1 MPHRGSILKV
11 LFILISHTA
20 LAQTPSDTVIQADFP
35 KEIIILPLLG
45 KFDKLP
51 DYKGTYNFSG
61 KKSEVIKL
69 DQSPLPL
76 AAKYGRQIFAK
87 VPGLFVYDMD
97 GTGNQVNISTRGL
110 DAHRGWEFNIRKD
123 GVITNSD
130 MYGYPASHYNIPME
144 AVERIELVRGTGSL
158 QYGAQ
163 FGGMINYVNKAPDVN
178 YPFSTEIYTSVGSF
192 GLRSYHV
199 NASGKAGKFRY
210 FFWVNQKESD
220 GYRSNSSS
228 NFDAQNLSLF
238 YDVNQKVKLKL
249 ELTRSYYLTKV
260 PGALTDSLFAINP
273 TTSTRSRNYY
283 SPEIFV
289 PSFKL
294 NWKLGHYS
302 DVEFISS
309 AVLGSRNSVLFDRPA
324 NVPDTISSVTGDYVN
339 RQVDIDTFNS
349 FTNEFRYLLQFSL
362 WGCQSTTAAGVQ
374 YMNNDLNRR
383 QLGRGT
389 AGSDY
394 DLSLVQP
401 GWGRDIHYK
410 TQNIAAYVEQGFNW
424 KEKFSFNLAA
434 RYENGKSIFD
444 GSTIY
449 YNEEAFKNTIT
460 HQFPLFGVSFQYQL
474 NYGMEFYG
482 GASQAYRPVILKD
495 IIPGSTLEVVDKD
508 LEDAKGYNAE
518 LGFRGKRGVL
528 SWDVSGFYLSYQNR
542 LGSLAFT
549 DEVGN
554 LVIYRTNI
562 GDSET
567 KGVEMFFQYKKN
579 IIRKFGVEVFTS
591 SSFMESK
598 YVDAT
603 IRNGFQNIDVSGN
616 YVESTPRWM
625 SRNGL
630 KFYGDKWK
638 FGLLYS
644 YVDESFADAL
654 NTVTPTRNA
663 AAGLVPSYGLWDIN
677 GEWQI
682 IPEISI
688 SANISNVLDK
698 SYFTKRP
705 QLYPG
710 PGVWP
715 SDGRSF
721 LLTLKFS
728 LNTKTFKKS

>member
-1 MPHRGSILKV
+1 MPFRLPILSV
-11 LFILISHTA
+11 VGLLISLT
-20 LAQTPSDTVIQADFP
+20 LTAQTPVDSTIEGFLQ
-35 KEIIILPLLG
+35 KEILIMPLLE
-45 KFDKLP
+45 KFEKLP
-51 DYKGTYNFSG
+51 DTRGTYNFSG

-76 AAKYGRQIFAK
+76 AAKCGRQIFAK

-130 MYGYPASHYNIPME
+130 MYGYPASHYNIPLE
-144 AVERIELVRGTGSL
+144 AVERVELVRGTGSL

-163 FGGMINYVNKAPDVN
+163 FGGMINYVNKSPDER
-178 YPFSTEIYTSVGSF
+178 YPFSTEIYTTMGSF
-192 GLRSYHV
+192 GLRGYHV
-199 NASGKAGKFRY
+199 NASGKTGKLRY

-220 GYRSNSSS
+220 GYRSNASS

-260 PGALTDSLFAINP
+260 PGALTDSLFAVKP

-294 NWKLGHYS
+294 NWNLGSYS
-302 DVEFISS
+302 DIEFISS
-309 AVLGSRNSVLFDRPA
+309 AVVGNRSSVMFDRPA
-324 NVPDTISSVTGDYVN
+324 NVPDTVSSVTGDYAN

-349 FTNEFRYLLQFSL
+349 FTNELRYLLQFSL
-362 WGCQSTTAAGVQ
+362 WGWQSTTAAGVQ

-389 AGSDY
+389 TGSDY

-410 TQNIAAYVEQGFNW
+410 TQNIAVYVEQGFNW
-424 KEKFSFNLAA
+424 EKKFLFNLAL
-434 RYENGKSIFD
+434 RYENGESVFN
-444 GSTIY
+444 GSTSY
-449 YNEEAFKNTIT
+449 YNEEAFKNIIK
-460 HQFPLFGVSFQYQL
+460 HQYPLFGGSFQYHL
-474 NYGMEFYG
+474 NYEIEFYG

-495 IIPGSTLEVVDKD
+495 IIPGSTLEVVDKE

-518 LGFRGKRGVL
+518 VGFRGRRGVF
-528 SWDVSGFYLSYQNR
+528 SWDVSAFYLNYQNR
-542 LGSLAFT
+542 LGSLAFS
-549 DEVGN
+549 DEEGN

-567 KGVEMFFQYKKN
+567 KGIELFFQYKKRLL
-579 IIRKFGVEVFTS
+579 RKLGVEVFTS

-603 IRNGFQNIDVSGN
+603 VRNGFQNIDVSGN

-630 KFYGDKWK
+630 KLYGDKWK

-654 NTVTPTRNA
+654 NTITPTRNA

-688 SANISNVLDK
+688 SANVSNVLDK

-728 LNTKTFKKS
+728 LNTKTFKKL

>member
-1 MPHRGSILKV
+1 MPIRIPILAVLCVLLAFKV
-11 LFILISHTA
+11 S
-20 LAQTPSDTVIQADFP
+20 AQTPADTIIESDLK
-35 KEIIILPLLG
+35 KEVIILPLFE

-51 DYKGTYNFSG
+51 DSRGTFIFSG
-61 KKSEVIKL
+61 KKSEVL
-69 DQSPLPL
+69 QMNQSPLPL

-87 VPGLFVYDMD
+87 IPGLFVYDMD
-97 GTGNQVNISTRGL
+97 GIGNQVNISTRGL

-178 YPFSTEIYTSVGSF
+178 YPFSTEIYTSAGSF
-192 GLRSYHV
+192 GLRSYNV
-199 NASGKAGKFRY
+199 NASGKVGKFRY

-220 GYRSNSSS
+220 GYRSNAQS

-238 YDVNQKVKLKL
+238 YDVNEKLKLKL

-294 NWKLGHYS
+294 DWRVNNYS
-302 DVEFISS
+302 HLEYTSS
-309 AVLGSRNSVLFDRPA
+309 AVLGNRSSVMFDRPA
-324 NVPDTISSVTGDYVN
+324 NVADVIVSATGEYAN
-339 RQVDIDTFNS
+339 RQVDIDSFNS
-349 FTNEFRYLLQFSL
+349 YTNELRYIIYKSFGQWDF
-362 WGCQSTTAAGVQ
+362 TTAAGLQ
-374 YMNNDLNRR
+374 YMNNRLNRR
-383 QLGRGT
+383 QLGLGT
-389 AGSDY
+389 TGSDY

-401 GWGRDIHYK
+401 GWGRDIQYR
-410 TQNIAAYVEQGFNW
+410 TQNVAAYIEQGFKW
-424 KEKFSFNLAA
+424 KNKFLFNLAA
-434 RYENGKSIFD
+434 RFENGESTFE
-444 GSTIY
+444 GSTNY
-449 YNEEAFKNTIT
+449 YNEEAFRNTIS
-460 HQFPLFGVSFQYQL
+460 HKFPLYGGSFQYQL
-474 NYGMEFYG
+474 NYAIEFYG

-508 LEDAKGYNAE
+508 LEDARGYNAE
-518 LGFRGKRGVL
+518 LGFRGKRRAF

-542 LGSLAFT
+542 LGSLAFA
-549 DEVGN
+549 DEIGN

-567 KGVEMFFQYKKN
+567 KGVEFFLQYKKN
-579 IIRKFGVEVFTS
+579 IIRKLVVEIFTS

-598 YVDAT
+598 YVDAI
-603 IRNGFQNIDVSGN
+603 IRNGSQNIDVSGN
-616 YVESTPRWM
+616 AVESTPRWM

-630 KFYGDKWK
+630 KISGAKWK
-638 FGLLYS
+638 FGVLYS
-644 YVDESFADAL
+644 YVDESFADAF
-654 NTVTPTRNA
+654 NTVSPTRNA
-663 AAGLVPSYGLWDIN
+663 AAGIVPSYGLWDFN
-677 GEWQI
+677 AEWQLL
-682 IPEISI
+682 PEVSI
-688 SANISNVLDK
+688 SANVSNAFDR

-721 LLTLKFS
+721 LVTLKFS
-728 LNTKTFKKS
+728 LNTKTFKK